1 MEKLELFSQAWA
13 QAAGQNLQTSTG
25 YQKAA
30 AAWEGTMIFANSSQ
44 THSNAFFDLWHG
56 ECRAARLA
64 TTTDLENA
72 AYIISADTNTWE
84 QVLTGQLEPIA
95 ALLRGKLKL
104 SKGNLAVLVRY
115 VPAAKE
121 LVLCAAS
128 VPTIFPT

>member
-1 MEKLELFSQAWA
+1 MEKLELFSQEWA

-30 AAWEGTMIFANSSQ
+30 ATWEGTMIFANSSQ
-44 THSNAFFDLWHG
+44 TNSNAFFDLWHG
-56 ECRAARLA
+56 ECCAARLA
-64 TTTDLENA
+64 TPTDLENA
-72 AYIISADTNTWE
+72 AYIISADASTWE
-84 QVLTGQLEPIA
+84 QVLTGKLEPIA

-121 LVLCAAS
+121 LVLCAAN